1 MDQVVGVSH
10 ECDYP
15 PEANDRPRVTH
26 CPLHDAGLESQEV
39 DEWVRRAL
47 REDGTIYTIDEP
59 LLRKLRP
66 DVILTQKLCDVC
78 AVGYGTVAR
87 LAETLPGPPRVINL
101 EPSSVSDIFDDI
113 RRVAEICGVPEHA
126 EELIDQLSRRIEAVR
141 RRAARIANRLGVFLM
156 EWVDPP
162 FCSGHWGPELIEI
175 AGGCDP
181 SGRKHQ
187 PSVQIRWQEVLD
199 ARPDIIVLALCG
211 YDIDRARRDYE
222 ILRRFPGFDSLPA
235 AQRGEIYVVNA
246 SAYFARPG
254 PRIVD
259 SLEILA
265 GILHPT
271 EFPQFVSR
279 GPDDPRVIRAG

>member
-1 MDQVVGVSH
+1 M
-10 ECDYP
+10 
-15 PEANDRPRVTH
+15 
-26 CPLHDAGLESQEV
+26 
-39 DEWVRRAL
+39 
-47 REDGTIYTIDEP
+47 
-59 LLRKLRP
+59 
-66 DVILTQKLCDVC
+66 
-78 AVGYGTVAR
+78 
-87 LAETLPGPPRVINL
+87 
-101 EPSSVSDIFDDI
+101 
-113 RRVAEICGVPEHA
+113 
-126 EELIDQLSRRIEAVR
+126 R
-141 RRAARIANRLGVFLM
+141 RRAYRIANRPRVLLM

-162 FCSGHWGPELIEI
+162 FCSGHWGPELVEI
-175 AGGCDP
+175 AGGYDP
-181 SGRKHQ
+181 LGRKHQ

-235 AQRGEIYVVNA
+235 AQCGEIHVVNA
-246 SAYFARPG
+246 NAYFARPG